1 MKLRQT
7 SEYNDTIWPAPNP
20 IVLRLQRIIGLA
32 IAFGSISTSIL
43 TLVSLVTVVGLPFRV
58 AVSDL
63 GVWFVALWIPAGFYT
78 AFSKR
83 KLARWVQAYACF
95 CVACIGAISARQNE
109 LTSMVFFGVGLALGI
124 AYDLFTRRPVLT
136 LGPPILFYAV
146 GVIVSVYRWTD
157 RVTIF
162 LILWFTGITMVCVM
176 YWAIGEA
183 AWQEIK
189 RRRAHLEEQIR
200 LRTEALETSL
210 KEAESLRDRNAMLLK
225 ELHHRTKNS
234 LQIVASLLSI
244 QQGETHDSRKSVGD
258 ILNEAERRV
267 RTMAKTH
274 EMFHQHD
281 GVSVVGIEL
290 FVRAIIEG
298 YLRSGLIT
306 SLFVETDEVEH
317 VAVEMDTAIPLGL
330 IINELFS
337 NVVQHA
343 YAQDL
348 TDRPV
353 WVFLNYQE
361 KALTVTI
368 EDHGI
373 GIPDSVGVDNPKSG
387 GLRIVKALAGQIDAE
402 LSLRRNPFT
411 TWIIRTPLIAGADTD
426 ADDVEA

>member
-1 MKLRQT
+1 MMNEREVRQSSAETIRTLQKTIGFAMAAGSVGSALFTFIALT
-7 SEYNDTIWPAPNP
+7 SVVGYSTLQALSHYNVWFTSIWIP
-20 IVLRLQRIIGLA
+20 IGLYTA
-32 IAFGSISTSIL
+32 IAKRRIAQWVQVYAFFIFGS
-43 TLVSLVTVVGLPFRV
+43 VSAANL
-58 AVSDL
+58 DD
-63 GVWFVALWIPAGFYT
+63 I
-78 AFSKR
+78 
-83 KLARWVQAYACF
+83 
-95 CVACIGAISARQNE
+95 E
-109 LTSMVFFGVGLALGI
+109 LTNLIFFGLGLALGL
-124 AYDLFTRRPVLT
+124 AYDIFTHRIGKRLTPLLVPYLISVIIGISGLTDSPLIFIALWLTGAGMICTMFWAFFRAVRREL
-136 LGPPILFYAV
+136 L
-146 GVIVSVYRWTD
+146 SR
-157 RVTIF
+157 
-162 LILWFTGITMVCVM
+162 
-176 YWAIGEA
+176 
-183 AWQEIK
+183 K
-189 RRRAHLEEQIR
+189 AHLEEQIR
-200 LRTEALETSL
+200 LRTVALEKSL

-244 QQGETHDSRKSVGD
+244 QQGETQDSRKSVGD

-306 SLFVETDEVEH
+306 SLFVETDSVEH
-317 VAVEMDTAIPLGL
+317 VAVDMDVAIPLGL

-361 KALTVTI
+361 GSLTVTI

-373 GIPDSVGVDNPKSG
+373 GIPESIGTDAPKSG
-387 GLRIVKALAGQIDAE
+387 GLRIVRALAGQIDAD

-411 TWIIRTPLIAGADTD
+411 TWIIRTPLTAATD
-426 ADDVEA
+426 SEDVEA

>member
-1 MKLRQT
+1 MGL
-7 SEYNDTIWPAPNP
+7 TIA
-20 IVLRLQRIIGLA
+20 L
-32 IAFGSISTSIL
+32 GSIGSAALTGMYRITVYGDSILEAIRDIDVWFTSI
-43 TLVSLVTVVGLPFRV
+43 
-58 AVSDL
+58 
-63 GVWFVALWIPAGFYT
+63 WIPVGFFT
-78 AFSKR
+78 AFSSHKA
-83 KLARWVQAYACF
+83 ARVVQTYACLF
-95 CVACIGAISARQNE
+95 FACVGSFTARQNE
-109 LTSMVFFGVGLALGI
+109 LTSMVFLGIGLALGL
-124 AYDLFTRRPVLT
+124 AYGIFNQKPLLKIGPVALIYFIG
-136 LGPPILFYAV
+136 LI
-146 GVIVSVYRWTD
+146 ISVYRWTD
-157 RVTIF
+157 RAAVFI
-162 LILWFTGITMVCVM
+162 LLWFTGAGMVCVM
-176 YWAIGEA
+176 YWTIGKA

-189 RRRAHLEEQIR
+189 SRKAHLEEQIR

-210 KEAESLRDRNAMLLK
+210 REAESLRDRNAMLLK

-244 QQGETHDSRKSVGD
+244 QQGETQDSRKSVGD

-306 SLFVETDEVEH
+306 SLFVETDAVEH

-353 WVFLNYQE
+353 WVFLSYRE
-361 KALTVTI
+361 GTLIVTI

-373 GIPDSVGVDNPKSG
+373 GIPESVKTDAPKSG
-387 GLRIVKALAGQIDAE
+387 GLRIVRALAGQIDAE
-402 LSLRRNPFT
+402 LLLRRNPFT
-411 TWIIRTPLIAGADTD
+411 TWIIRTPLVADIES
-426 ADDVEA
+426 DDVEA